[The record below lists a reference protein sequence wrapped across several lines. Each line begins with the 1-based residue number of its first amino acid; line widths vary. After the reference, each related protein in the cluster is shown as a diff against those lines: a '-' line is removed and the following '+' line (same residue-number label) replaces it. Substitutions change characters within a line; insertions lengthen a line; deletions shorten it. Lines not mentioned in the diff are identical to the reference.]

1 MGRHDSGAGRL
12 RNRESKATILFLG
25 SGPQQGIFQR
35 LHLRLIIASLI
46 LLSAPAVR
54 ALTIVGYDPATNDRF
69 ASGYPSSPV
78 ENTSVSFLGNGYDLS
93 GVGWNPGNPTQSF
106 AMISDEYF
114 VYANHY
120 GPGASLNFYSPTL
133 GTVVNYGVGA
143 AYNFTFNGQTSDFA
157 VGRLSSALDP
167 AHGIA
172 SYPVLDLPFTTDY
185 LGLPALLYGNGPGG
199 PRLGANTADIVLP
212 YNFPGGTGDDSYG
225 IGYSYNSSLPGDS
238 KFESGDSSSPTFTVW
253 NGSLALLGTHSVVG
267 TIGLTEYSV
276 DNLIA
281 VYLDQMTAQ
290 NIDFSVVP
298 EPSRALFLL
307 AGACALLRRR
317 HRAPRE

>member
-1 MGRHDSGAGRL
+1 M
-12 RNRESKATILFLG
+12 FLG
-25 SGPQQGIFQR
+25 SGPQRGIFRR
-35 LHLRLIIASLI
+35 LHLRQIIVSVI
-46 LLSAPAVR
+46 LLSAPAVS

-78 ENTSVSFLGNGYDLS
+78 ENTSASFLGDGYDLS
-93 GVGWNPGNPTQSF
+93 GVGWSSTDSTRSF

-114 VYANHY
+114 VYANHH
-120 GPGASLNFYSPTL
+120 GPGAALNFYSPTL
-133 GTVVNYGVGA
+133 GTVVSYGVAA

-167 AHGIA
+167 AQGIA
-172 SYPVLDLPFTTDY
+172 SYPILDLPFTADY
-185 LGLPALLYGNGPGG
+185 LGLSALLYGNGPGG
-199 PRLGANTADIVLP
+199 PRLGVNTADIVLP
-212 YNFPGGTGDDSYG
+212 YNFPEGSGNDSYG
-225 IGYSYNSSLPGDS
+225 IGYSYNSSLSGDS

-281 VYLDQMTAQ
+281 VYLDQMTTQ
-290 NIDFSVVP
+290 GIDFSVVP
-298 EPSRALFLL
+298 EPSRVLFLF
-307 AGACALLRRR
+307 AGACALLWRR